1 MTCENLTDQYDT
13 SMGQRENLSLG
24 LGGGGGW
31 GHWTKMPT
39 L

>member
-1 MTCENLTDQYDT
+1 MTWENLTDQYDT

-24 LGGGGGW
+24 LGGGGG
-31 GHWTKMPT
+31 GHWTKMPS